1 MKTFID
7 ISKSLQYNRIMII
20 REKYLSQIRPF
31 YDSDLIKIITG
42 IRRSGKSVVMQQ
54 IKDEISKK
62 SDNIFYFE
70 FEDRITKSK
79 FQNANEIIKNVISN
93 KKDGLCYVFF
103 DEIQDYGGWE
113 EICKTLRLRQCS
125 IFITGS
131 NQKLLSKEY
140 TKNLSGRY
148 VSFKIY
154 PFVYKE
160 ILEYC
165 NELNRDI
172 SELDYIIWGGFP
184 KRFEFNDEMAMKSYL
199 KDLNETII
207 YNDLSLRYNIKKIE
221 LFEKVVNYI
230 FLSNSRI
237 LSSNSIYK
245 FIKQQHSC
253 SENTISK
260 YIYYLEQAFAIEKL
274 KQYSTKTKQELS
286 FYNKIYNE
294 DVSFNSIRQLNNRY
308 DLTHNLE
315 NIVYNELIY
324 MGYNLNVYNIN
335 GKEVDFLAVNGNKK
349 YYIQVAYSVE
359 NNDTYQREML
369 PFNVIKDNLSQ
380 KVLITN
386 DDLDYSTSIVRH
398 IKLKD
403 FLRLKNLD

>member
-1 MKTFID
+1 
-7 ISKSLQYNRIMII
+7 MII

-70 FEDRITKSK
+70 FEDRITKSR

-93 KKDGLCYVFF
+93 KKNGLCYVFF
-103 DEIQDYGGWE
+103 DEIQDYDGWE
-113 EICKTLRLRQCS
+113 EICKTLRLKQCS
-125 IFITGS
+125 VFITGS

-165 NELNRDI
+165 NELNRNI

-184 KRFEFNDEMAMKSYL
+184 KRFEINDEMAMKSYL

-237 LSSNSIYK
+237 LSSNSIYT

-315 NIVYNELIY
+315 NIVFNELIH

-369 PFNVIKDNLSQ
+369 PFNIIKDNLSQ

-403 FLRLKNLD
+403 FLRLKSLD

>member
-70 FEDRITKSK
+70 FEDRITKNR

-103 DEIQDYGGWE
+103 DEIQDYDGWE
-113 EICKTLRLRQCS
+113 EICKTLRLKQCS
-125 IFITGS
+125 VFITGS

-165 NELNRDI
+165 NKLNRNI

-184 KRFEFNDEMAMKSYL
+184 KRFEFNDEVAMKSYL

-294 DVSFNSIRQLNNRY
+294 DVSFNSIRQLNSRY

-359 NNDTYQREML
+359 SNDTYQREML
-369 PFNVIKDNLSQ
+369 PFNIIKDNLSQ

-403 FLRLKNLD
+403 FLRLKSLN

>member
-1 MKTFID
+1 
-7 ISKSLQYNRIMII
+7 MII
-20 REKYLSQIRPF
+20 REKYLNQIRPF

-62 SDNIFYFE
+62 SDNFFYFE
-70 FEDRITKSK
+70 FEDKITKNQFK
-79 FQNANEIIKNVISN
+79 NTDDIIQSILQN
-93 KKDGLCYVFF
+93 KKDTLCYIFF
-103 DEIQDYGGWE
+103 DEIQDYDGWE
-113 EICKTLRLRQCS
+113 EVCKTLRLKNCS

-140 TKNLSGRY
+140 TSKLSGRY

-165 NELNRDI
+165 KELKRDI
-172 SELDYIIWGGFP
+172 SVLDYIIWGGFP
-184 KRFEFNDEMAMKSYL
+184 KRLEYEDENAMKSYL

-207 YNDLSLRYNIKKIE
+207 YNDLSLRYKIRKIE
-221 LFEKVVNYI
+221 LFENIVNYI

-245 FIKQQHSC
+245 YIKQHHNC
-253 SENTISK
+253 SENTVSK
-260 YIYYLEQAFAIEKL
+260 FIYYLEQAFAIEKL
-274 KQYSTKTKQELS
+274 SQYSTKTKQELS
-286 FYNKIYNE
+286 FYHKIYNE
-294 DVSFNSIRQLNNRY
+294 DVSFNSIRQPNNRF
-308 DLTHNLE
+308 DLSHNLE
-315 NIVYNELIY
+315 NIIHNELLY

-335 GKEVDFLAVNGNKK
+335 GKEVDFLATRGNKK

-359 NNDTYQREML
+359 NEETYQREMA
-369 PFNVIKDNLSQ
+369 PFNLIRDNLSQ
-380 KVLITN
+380 KILITT
-386 DDLDYSTSIVRH
+386 DELDYSTSLVRH

-403 FLRLKNLD
+403 FLSLDSLS

>member
-7 ISKSLQYNRIMII
+7 ICKSLQYNRIMII

-54 IKDEISKK
+54 IKNEISKK

-70 FEDRITKSK
+70 FEDRITKSR
-79 FQNANEIIKNVISN
+79 FQNANEIIQNVISN

-103 DEIQDYGGWE
+103 DEIQDYDGWE
-113 EICKTLRLRQCS
+113 EICKTLRLKQCS
-125 IFITGS
+125 VFITGS

-148 VSFKIY
+148 ISFKIY

-165 NELNRDI
+165 NELNRNI

-184 KRFEFNDEMAMKSYL
+184 KRFEFNDEMAMRSYL

-324 MGYNLNVYNIN
+324 MGYNLNVYIIN

-359 NNDTYQREML
+359 SNDTYQREML
-369 PFNVIKDNLSQ
+369 PFSIIKDNLSQ
-380 KVLITN
+380 KILITN
-386 DDLDYSTSIVRH
+386 DDLDYSTSVVRH

-403 FLRLKNLD
+403 FLRLKSLD

>member
-1 MKTFID
+1 
-7 ISKSLQYNRIMII
+7 MII
-20 REKYLSQIRPF
+20 REKYLKKIRPF
-31 YDSDLIKIITG
+31 YDSDLVKIITG
-42 IRRSGKSVVMQQ
+42 IRRCGKSVVMQQ
-54 IKDEISKK
+54 IRDEILKK
-62 SDNIFYFE
+62 SHNYFYFE

-79 FQNANEIIKNVISN
+79 YPNANDIIQDILKN

-103 DEIQDYGGWE
+103 DEIQDYEGWE
-113 EICKTLRLRQCS
+113 EVCKTLRLNGCS
-125 IFITGS
+125 VFITGS

-140 TKNLSGRY
+140 TKKLSGRY
-148 VSFKIY
+148 VSFKIR

-165 NELNRDI
+165 KELNRET

-184 KRFEFNDEMAMKSYL
+184 KRLEYQDENAMKSYL

-207 YNDLSLRYNIKKIE
+207 YNDLSLRYKIKKIS
-221 LFEKVVNYI
+221 LFEKVVNYV

-245 FIKQQHSC
+245 YINQQHKC
-253 SENTISK
+253 SENTIAK
-260 YIYYLEQAFAIEKL
+260 YIYYLEQAFAIENV

-294 DVSFNSIRQLNNRY
+294 DVSFNSIRQINNRY

-335 GKEVDFLAVNGNKK
+335 GKEVDFLAVNGNKQ

-359 NNDTYQREML
+359 DDTTYKREME
-369 PFNVIKDNLSQ
+369 PFNLIKDNLSQ
-380 KVLITN
+380 KILITN
-386 DDLDYSTSIVRH
+386 DDLDYSTSLVRH

-403 FLRLKNLD
+403 FLRLENLS

>member
-1 MKTFID
+1 
-7 ISKSLQYNRIMII
+7 
-20 REKYLSQIRPF
+20 
-31 YDSDLIKIITG
+31 
-42 IRRSGKSVVMQQ
+42 MQQ
-54 IKDEISKK
+54 IRDEIAKK
-62 SDNIFYFE
+62 SDNIYYFE
-70 FEDRITKSK
+70 FENRLTK
-79 FQNANEIIKNVISN
+79 NEFSNTDTIINYILEN
-93 KKDGLCYVFF
+93 KKEGICYVFF
-103 DEIQDYGGWE
+103 DEIQDYDGWE
-113 EICKTLRLRQCS
+113 DICKTLRLKNCS

-140 TKNLSGRY
+140 TKKLSGRY

-160 ILEYC
+160 ILQYC
-165 NELNRDI
+165 KELNREVN
-172 SELDYIIWGGFP
+172 ELDYIIWGGFP
-184 KRFEFNDEMAMKSYL
+184 KRFEFQDENAMKTYL

-207 YNDLSLRYNIKKIE
+207 YNDLSLRYKIKKIE
-221 LFEKVVNYI
+221 LFEKVVNFI

-245 FIKQQHSC
+245 YIKEQHKC
-253 SENTISK
+253 SENTIAK

-294 DVSFNSIRQLNNRY
+294 DVSFNSIRQTNNRF

-315 NIVYNELIY
+315 NIVYNELMY
-324 MGYNLNVYNIN
+324 MGYNLNVYIIN
-335 GKEVDFLAVNGNKK
+335 NKEVDFIATNGNKK

-359 NNDTYQREML
+359 NNDTYEREML
-369 PFNVIKDNLSQ
+369 PFNIIKDNISQ
-380 KVLITN
+380 KILITN
-386 DDLDYSTSIVRH
+386 DDLDYSTSLVRH

-403 FLRLKNLD
+403 FLRLETLDDK

>member
-1 MKTFID
+1 
-7 ISKSLQYNRIMII
+7 MII
-20 REKYLSQIRPF
+20 REKYLNKIRPF
-31 YDSDLIKIITG
+31 YNSDLIKIITG
-42 IRRSGKSVVMQQ
+42 IRRCGKSVIMQQ
-54 IKDEISKK
+54 IKDEISKT
-62 SDNIFYFE
+62 SDNCLYFE
-70 FEDRITKSK
+70 FEDRFIKKKFTK
-79 FQNANEIIKNVISN
+79 ADDIIKNVLEN
-93 KKDGLCYVFF
+93 KKDSLCYVFF
-103 DEIQDYGGWE
+103 DEIQDFDGWE
-113 EICKTLRLRQCS
+113 EICKTLRLKNCS

-148 VSFKIY
+148 VSFKIC

-160 ILEYC
+160 ALQYC
-165 NELNRDI
+165 KELNREI

-184 KRFEFNDEMAMKSYL
+184 KRFEYTDEKAMESYL

-207 YNDLSLRYNIKKIE
+207 YNDLSNRYKIRKID
-221 LFEKVVNYI
+221 LFEKVANYI

-245 FIKQQHSC
+245 YIKQQHRC

-260 YIYYLEQAFAIEKL
+260 YIYFLEQAFAIEKV

-294 DVSFNSIRQLNNRY
+294 DVSFNSIRQMNDRF

-315 NIVYNELIY
+315 NIVYNELNY
-324 MGYNLNVYNIN
+324 MGYNLSVYNIN
-335 GKEVDFLAVNGNKK
+335 NKEIDFLATNGNKQ
-349 YYIQVAYSVE
+349 YYIQVSYSVE
-359 NNDTYQREML
+359 NEETYKREFE
-369 PFNVIKDNLSQ
+369 PFNLLNDNLSQ
-380 KVLITN
+380 KILITN
-386 DDLDYSTSIVRH
+386 DDLDYSTSLVRH

-403 FLRLKNLD
+403 FLKLEKLD